1 MERVPP
7 QLDLKRLCDAADE
20 VVKFYRR
27 TNQRNSVLGF
37 VFELDW
43 ELQELERAIMIIPRG
58 LWQGWTDSTYDCF
71 VNVDKKAG
79 PVISHWSE
87 VRRNAQPNDR
97 VVEQLGNVYAGVR
110 KHIEFAQFEF
120 ENRIDD
126 LKESADLLRE
136 KLTSPWPFHL
146 LPDAK
151 SQSLFR
157 DESAYKHNVARL
169 GDWFPV
175 VAAIC
180 NAGGFLSHEST
191 EKAYRTADFKGR
203 YDNAFRKAVNT
214 KINPELYPLGVE
226 LTATR
231 GEGWKIE
238 LFSQTLP

>member
-20 VVKFYRR
+20 IVKFYRGR
-27 TNQRNSVLGF
+27 IQRNWGIAND
-37 VFELDW
+37 LDW
-43 ELQELERAIMIIPRG
+43 ELKELEHAIMIIPRRF
-58 LWQGWTDSTYDCF
+58 WEGWTDAACERFADVSE
-71 VNVDKKAG
+71 KAG
-79 PVISHWSE
+79 RVLSYWWE
-87 VRRNAQPNDR
+87 VRRHAEPNDR
-97 VVEQLGNVYAGVR
+97 IVEQYGNVYAGVR

-191 EKAYRTADFKGR
+191 EKAYKTADFKGR